1 MKLYKINQIPVID
14 KNKNLLDVFSDT
26 IETSLQY
33 ENPVI
38 IMAGGFGKRLMP
50 LTKNCQ
56 SHFCQF

>member
-14 KNKNLLDVFSDT
+14 KNKNLLDVFFSDT

-38 IMAGGFGKRLMP
+38 IMAGGFVKD
-50 LTKNCQ
+50 
-56 SHFCQF
+56 

>member
-14 KNKNLLDVFSDT
+14 KNKNLLDVFFSDT

-50 LTKNCQ
+50 PTKNCPNL
-56 SHFCQF
+56 QF